1 MEIDKQLDL
10 QLHSKRFHDTES
22 GAMEEY
28 LPIARAYAQ
37 TENAIAVMSNLQANV
52 SHIYYGALGERL
64 GIAKRGTYHRLDT
77 IWEEEILRHVHP
89 DDLRRKQLGELN
101 FFNFVRKE
109 TPVKAQDYLFQSM
122 LRMNDGQR
130 QWVEVLHRICYFL
143 NTDGQIWLALCLYTL
158 PYSSAIGD
166 CIFDSSTGMLYPIS
180 KEHLQTLLSQREKAI
195 LRLIRQGLP
204 SKIIAEQLSISIH
217 TVNRHRQNILDKLN
231 CNNSIEACNKAKELR
246 LI

>member
-10 QLHSKRFHDTES
+10 QLHSQRFHDTES

-122 LRMNDGQR
+122 LRMNDGQ
-130 QWVEVLHRICYFL
+130 
-143 NTDGQIWLALCLYTL
+143 IWLARCLYTL